1 MVFSYKIRNVDSK
14 PSFDSRA
21 CAARERADMSTVEKF
36 LSGQTHALPLLA
48 QIEASRDRLSTSEAR
63 VAEVVLSNP
72 NRAVEL
78 SIAAL
83 ALKAGVS
90 EPSVARFCKAVG
102 FAGLKDF
109 KLNLARTLGNMPP
122 RPREELT
129 EFDSAGSAA
138 AKVIDRS
145 IESLTSLRNSLDSRV
160 LGEAAQRI
168 ATARRL
174 EFYGQGNSGIVAQ
187 DGQHKFFRLGI
198 PTGASS
204 DPHVHAMSA
213 ALLKAGDVV
222 VAISASGRT
231 LDIIRSIEIARDSGA
246 WILGITTRGSPLTA
260 LCHAAV
266 AVDLIDEGDVY
277 APMTSRLLHLAI
289 LDALAVLVA
298 LNMGPQLSPMVERA
312 RGSVI
317 EKRSG

>member
-1 MVFSYKIRNVDSK
+1 
-14 PSFDSRA
+14 
-21 CAARERADMSTVEKF
+21 MSASAG
-36 LSGQTHALPLLA
+36 LIANQTLALPLLA
-48 QIEASRDRLSTSEAR
+48 QIEAARDRLSTSEAR
-63 VAEVVLSNP
+63 VAEVILSNP

-83 ALKAGVS
+83 AAKAGVS
-90 EPSVARFCKAVG
+90 EPSVARFCKAIG

-109 KLNLARTLGNMPP
+109 KLNLARTLGNTPA
-122 RPREELT
+122 RPREDVT

-145 IESLTSLRNSLDSRV
+145 IDGLTVLRNSLDSRV
-160 LGEAAQRI
+160 LGEAARRI

-198 PTGASS
+198 PTGSSS

-213 ALLKAGDVV
+213 ALLKTGDVV

-231 LDIIRSIEIARDSGA
+231 LDILRSIEIARDSGA

-260 LCHAAV
+260 LCHATV

-289 LDALAVLVA
+289 LDTLAVLVA
-298 LNMGPQLSPMVERA
+298 LDMGPGLTPIVERA

>member
-1 MVFSYKIRNVDSK
+1 
-14 PSFDSRA
+14 
-21 CAARERADMSTVEKF
+21 MSASAGLTANQP
-36 LSGQTHALPLLA
+36 LALPLLA
-48 QIEASRDRLSTSEAR
+48 QIEAARDRLSTSEAR
-63 VAEVVLSNP
+63 VAEVLLSNP

-83 ALKAGVS
+83 AAKAGVS
-90 EPSVARFCKAVG
+90 EPSVARFCKAIG

-109 KLNLARTLGNMPP
+109 KLNLARTLGNTPA
-122 RPREELT
+122 RPREDVT

-145 IESLTSLRNSLDSRV
+145 IDGLTVLRNSLDSRV
-160 LGEAAQRI
+160 LGEAARRI

-198 PTGASS
+198 PTGSSS

-213 ALLKAGDVV
+213 ALLKTGDVV

-231 LDIIRSIEIARDSGA
+231 LDILRSIEIARDSGA

-260 LCHAAV
+260 LCHATV

-289 LDALAVLVA
+289 LDTLAVLVA
-298 LNMGPQLSPMVERA
+298 LDMGPGLTPIVERA